1 MRTTTRVGL
10 TLLLPALALIGCGN
24 DDPVAEPNRTNGT
37 DDASSVPPSA
47 TGSGGIEPP
56 GTPDHTVATSTP
68 RDAPHPPPPPASGS
82 GAVGVVTLGPQC
94 PVVQDNVPC
103 PDRPAPSARVA
114 ISALA
119 EGSTLERPVAARTP
133 IDTIEANGAGQFII
147 NVDAGTYAV
156 TAETPDA
163 MTCPVEGITVTD
175 RGYTA
180 VVVACD
186 TGIR

>member
-10 TLLLPALALIGCGN
+10 TLLLPALALIACG
-24 DDPVAEPNRTNGT
+24 DGDPVAEPTRTNGT
-37 DDASSVPPSA
+37 DVAGSAPPGG
-47 TGSGGIEPP
+47 TGSGTIEPP
-56 GTPDHTVATSTP
+56 RTTDDAVQTSTP
-68 RDAPHPPPPPASGS
+68 RNAPHPPPPPTSGS

-103 PDRPAPSARVA
+103 PDLPAPRARVT

-119 EGSTLERPVAARTP
+119 EGSTIERPVAAGTP
-133 IDTIEANGAGQFII
+133 IDTVEANDAGQFIT
-147 NVDAGTYAV
+147 NLDAGTYAV
-156 TAETPDA
+156 TAETRDA
-163 MTCPVEGITVTD
+163 MSCPVEGITVTN